1 MSDESIETCVS
12 YYKFEFRAIVFGF
25 KRNLYVEINKCL
37 LLSLMHGI
45 RLNIVRTSVRLEP
58 YLVFLTVRTL
68 YCNVAM
74 TQ

>member
-1 MSDESIETCVS
+1 MIETRVP

-25 KRNLYVEINKCL
+25 KRNLYVEINN
-37 LLSLMHGI
+37 LMHRI
-45 RLNIVRTSVRLEP
+45 RLSIVRTSVLLEP
-58 YLVFLTVRTL
+58 YLVFLTVSVRTL

>member
-1 MSDESIETCVS
+1 MSPSMIETRVP

-25 KRNLYVEINKCL
+25 KRNLYVEINN
-37 LLSLMHGI
+37 LMHRI
-45 RLNIVRTSVRLEP
+45 RLSIVRTSVLLEP
-58 YLVFLTVRTL
+58 YLVFLTVSVRTL

>member
-1 MSDESIETCVS
+1 MSPSIIETRVP

-25 KRNLYVEINKCL
+25 KRNLYVEINN
-37 LLSLMHGI
+37 LMHGI
-45 RLNIVRTSVRLEP
+45 RLSIVRTSVLLEP
-58 YLVFLTVRTL
+58 YLVFLTVSVRTL

>member
-1 MSDESIETCVS
+1 MFNIYCLPFHESIETRVP

-45 RLNIVRTSVRLEP
+45 RLNIVMTSVLLEP
-58 YLVFLTVRTL
+58 YLVTCVP
-68 YCNVAM
+68 NG
-74 TQ
+74 